1 MDKLSRAR
9 RIQLL
14 IDFLPDDPAPE
25 PGLYFGEHVVR
36 VQGQL
41 CLVVT
46 LEGRIGIRATDE
58 HLEGQ
63 LQKACGK
70 QHWVAHGRVYEQWY
84 LLPESVFQDDSQV
97 SLWARQAAAGV
108 TQAVATK
115 PRSVSAGRQ

>member
-9 RIQLL
+9 RIQSL
-14 IDFLPDDPAPE
+14 IHFLPEEPTPE

-46 LEGRIGIRATDE
+46 LTGQVGIRATDE
-58 HLEGQ
+58 HLESQ
-63 LQKACGK
+63 LQQVCGK

-84 LLPESVFQDDSQV
+84 LLPETVFQDSDRV
-97 SLWARQAAAGV
+97 SGWARQACAGAAQIGV
-108 TQAVATK
+108 SDQRSAT
-115 PRSVSAGRQ
+115 AGR